1 MLSIGKTLTPEQRL
15 SKAVV
20 AIMGKA
26 QALSGVIM
34 IGDRSIE
41 YNEEKVPTACT
52 NGRDEWYGAKFIEPL
67 NDAQLRF
74 LVLHEVYHKLYRH
87 LTTWQHLYKIN
98 PQLANMAC
106 DYVIN
111 VKIMDE
117 FGADDWVEMIE
128 GGCYD
133 VEYRGWDAAKVFWEL
148 HKQLEKP
155 PQGGGGSGLPDSQ
168 AQDGDEAVDG
178 KTTGSHNTA
187 VGNLP
192 EGFDQHDWEGAQEMT
207 ADEQY
212 DLAREID
219 EAIRQGALVAGK
231 MGSGG
236 VRDLEELLQ
245 PKVDWRE
252 ALREFVQATC
262 AGSDYSTWK
271 KPNRRYL
278 SSGIYMPTGISEQV
292 TCLAEHNDMSG
303 SIGKREQQIM
313 ISELVGICE
322 AVKPEELHVSYWDT
336 KVCGYEKYD
345 NHELHTVA
353 TRTKPVGGG
362 GTSVRCVPEY
372 MKKNNINP
380 QASIVFTDGYLYDG
394 WGEWDHPVLWV
405 IVDNENAKPSHGKTV
420 HVKSGDL

>member
-1 MLSIGKTLTPEQRL
+1 MLSIGKKLTPEQRL

-20 AIMGKA
+20 DIMGKA
-26 QALSGVIM
+26 HALSGVIM

-87 LTTWQHLYKIN
+87 LTTWQHLYRIH
-98 PQLANMAC
+98 PQLANIAC

-117 FGADDWVEMIE
+117 FSENSWVEMIE

-133 VEYRGWDAAKVFWEL
+133 EKYRGWDAAKVFWEL
-148 HKQLEKP
+148 HKQLQKP
-155 PQGGGGSGLPDSQ
+155 PGGGGGSSPSDNETQGD
-168 AQDGDEAVDG
+168 DGTADG
-178 KTTGSHNTA
+178 PTTGSGNTG
-187 VGNLP
+187 VGDLP
-192 EGFDQHDWEGAQEMT
+192 QGFDAHDWDGAQEMS
-207 ADEQY
+207 ADEQRE
-212 DLAREID
+212 LAREID
-219 EAIRQGALVAGK
+219 EAVRQGALVAGK

-236 VRDLEELLQ
+236 NRDLEELLQ

-252 ALREFVQATC
+252 VLREFVQDTC

-303 SIGKREQQIM
+303 SIGAREQQIM

-322 AVKPEELHVSYWDT
+322 TVKPEELHVSYWDT
-336 KVCGYEKYD
+336 EVTGYERYD

-353 TRTKPVGGG
+353 ERTTPVGGG
-362 GTSVRCVPEY
+362 GTCVECVPEY

-380 QASIVFTDGYLYDG
+380 QASIVFTDGYLYGG

-405 IVDNENAKPSHGKTV
+405 IVDNESAQPTHGKAL
-420 HVKSGDL
+420 HVQSGDL